1 MNLSDSVG
9 YIGVKTSAFILDI
22 LQGSLRLGRAW
33 LPSSRG
39 LKGSTALIEIL
50 ERSFFF
56 MEKIST
62 PSKRLRSNR
71 SSTSSIA
78 SSSPMEK
85 CPKSNI
91 NDLERCEG
99 QVEVKGEAFCIMP
112 NTTYSQDIKPT
123 LDKIL
128 KKLEKLDAIELT
140 LRDISSRL
148 TRAETAVQKLERD
161 S

>member
-1 MNLSDSVG
+1 MKFS
-9 YIGVKTSAFILDI
+9 
-22 LQGSLRLGRAW
+22 AW

-39 LKGSTALIEIL
+39 LKGSTALRL
-50 ERSFFF
+50 LSKFLSAAFF

-71 SSTSSIA
+71 SSTSSIE
-78 SSSPMEK
+78 SSSPTEK
-85 CPKSNI
+85 RPKSNI

-99 QVEVKGEAFCIMP
+99 QVEVEGEAFCVMP
-112 NTTYSQDIKPT
+112 NTTDSQDIRPT

-148 TRAETAVQKLERD
+148 DRKSVV
-161 S
+161 